1 MARPRMKRIYYTTNF
16 ESISVNLT
24 EEAVEIIKEAMRK
37 KGLKQSDLWKN
48 CELGFTKGTVSK
60 MLSGK
65 RNVRLHLLQRLVA
78 YLEIN
83 ALIRPLG
90 E

>member
-24 EEAVEIIKEAMRK
+24 DDAVALIKDAMK
-37 KGLKQSDLWKN
+37 QKGLKQADLWRN
-48 CELGFTKGTVSK
+48 PDLGFTKGTVSK

-65 RNVRLHLLQRLVA
+65 HNVRLHLLQRLVA

>member
-24 EEAVEIIKEAMRK
+24 EESIDIIKTAMLD
-37 KGLKQSDLWKN
+37 KGVSQTDLWKKYD
-48 CELGFTKGTVSK
+48 LGFTRNTVLK
-60 MLSGK
+60 MFGG
-65 RNVRLHLLQRLVA
+65 RCHVRLHLLQRLVSF
-78 YLEIN
+78 LEIN
-83 ALIRPLG
+83 ALVRPLG